1 MRIVNRAEFLK
12 LPRGTVF
19 AKYSPCVVGDLCIK
33 VGNFGNTTDF
43 QYDSIG
49 DQFDRYKL
57 EVGVDEFD
65 AMVAGTE
72 VPVDF
77 NMTSRDGLND
87 EDQYFAIWSRED
99 VDGLIQRLQESKEEV
114 DRESI
119 QSSGVLTECLEH
131 PSSTN

>member
-1 MRIVNRAEFLK
+1 MRIVNRTEFLL

-19 AKYSPCVVGDLCIK
+19 SKYEPCVLGDICIK
-33 VGNFGNTTDF
+33 VGNFHGNDF

-49 DQFDRYKL
+49 DQFDRFKL
-57 EVGVDEFD
+57 PVGVDEFD
-65 AMVAGTE
+65 AMRAGTE
-72 VPVDF
+72 VPIDF

-87 EDQYFAIWSRED
+87 EEQYFAVWSRDD
-99 VDGLIQRLQESKEEV
+99 VDALIQRLQESKEEV

-119 QSSGVLTECLEH
+119 QSSGVLTEHLEH